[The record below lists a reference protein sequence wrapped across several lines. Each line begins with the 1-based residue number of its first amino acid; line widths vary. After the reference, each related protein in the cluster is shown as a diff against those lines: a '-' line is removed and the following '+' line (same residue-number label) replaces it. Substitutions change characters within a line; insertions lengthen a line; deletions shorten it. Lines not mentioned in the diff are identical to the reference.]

1 MILRVTIASALA
13 ALLLSPSS
21 AADFA
26 EARRNAT
33 LSARALDQT
42 HDLLLAWTGRKDS
55 DSSLLR
61 AGPEGDRWSIGTT
74 AAHLFPSLV
83 TAAWLTEPPLYDGL
97 LRETLRDEIA
107 LTSRL
112 AALPDDYD
120 LDRKRFV
127 HTATNNDR
135 IIEASALYAI
145 GLSRA
150 ISHTGPSPWSDRMR
164 ALVDGAFL
172 RADVATDFAE
182 GPLPSDR
189 AGVNGRYLQ
198 LLPLLS
204 AATGDEGYLYYARR
218 IGDAYCMGVMPKN
231 GGLPA
236 DRWDFAS
243 DRARDAELTLD
254 DDGVAIIEGLVSL
267 YSAELEKGST
277 RADVYRPSISN
288 LFDTIFRHGHTLDG
302 RISRRIDPDGRG
314 GYSIDR
320 RRHSP
325 HEPRLLAAAARFGKL
340 SGNPTYIAQG
350 EKGAD
355 NLSIEEPTVSLLEL
369 AILAEQLG
377 SDSFTA
383 QVRQAFERAIQTATP
398 PRVNEEDD
406 ARRLR
411 WLASVSV
418 NGSAG
423 MRLTPW
429 RSDVRWGASVHGDTL
444 SVVLQADSRWK
455 GDIHFAIPNAFS
467 LPGYPQRYVIE
478 PNALYLVRFPGSAS
492 VATWQGQHLIKGFS
506 VRLDADHELAFTVV
520 RQPSPPSSAD

>member
-21 AADFA
+21 AADFE

-42 HDLLLAWTGRKDS
+42 HDLLIAWTGRKDS

-83 TAAWLTEPPLYDGL
+83 TAAWLTEPPIYDGL

-120 LDRKRFV
+120 LDHKRFV
-127 HTATNNDR
+127 RTATNNDR
-135 IIEASALYAI
+135 IIEASARYAI
-145 GLSRA
+145 GLSQA
-150 ISHTGPSPWSDRMR
+150 ISHTGPSPWADRMR

-172 RADVATDFAE
+172 RADVSTDFAE

-189 AGVNGRYLQ
+189 AGVNGRYLH
-198 LLPLLS
+198 LLPRMS

-218 IGDAYCMGVMPKN
+218 IGDAYCVGVMPKN

-236 DRWDFAS
+236 ARWDFAS

-254 DDGVAIIEGLVSL
+254 DGGVAMIEGLVSL
-267 YSAELEKGST
+267 YSAELEEGT
-277 RADVYRPSISN
+277 ARADIYRPSISN
-288 LFDTIFRHGHTLDG
+288 LFDAIFRHGRSSDG

-320 RRHSP
+320 RHHSP

-340 SGNPTYIAQG
+340 SGNSTYIAQS

-355 NLSIEEPTVSLLEL
+355 NLSIEEPAVSLLDL
-369 AILAEQLG
+369 AILADQLG
-377 SDSFTA
+377 SDSFSA
-383 QVRQAFERAIQTATP
+383 RVRQTLERALQTPLP
-398 PRVNEEDD
+398 PRVDEEDD

-411 WLASVSV
+411 WLASISV
-418 NGSAG
+418 NSAAG
-423 MRLTPW
+423 IRLTPW
-429 RSDVRWGASVHGDTL
+429 RSDVSGGASVHGDSL
-444 SVVLQADSRWK
+444 SVVLSADSRWVGK
-455 GDIHFAIPNAFS
+455 LHFAPPNALS
-467 LPGYPQRYVIE
+467 PPGYPRRYVIE
-478 PNALYLVRFPGSAS
+478 PDTLYDIRFPGSAS
-492 VATWQGQHLIKGFS
+492 VATWQGRYLIEGFS
-506 VRLDADHELAFTVV
+506 VRLRADHELSFTVV